1 MKYLRL
7 GLIFVTIIYLLAV
20 IFANRGLLF
29 SFFDSVYWKDKY
41 EHSQWKLPL
50 SVRTLG
56 DDGLYLYEGYRLAHG
71 GDPTLLNA
79 EVPPLGKY
87 LIGYTT
93 ALFGNP
99 YWFGFIINAA
109 VLISTFFL
117 SKRLTHQE
125 AISWLAVLLLATDPL
140 FTNQYALTMLDS
152 LQTLFLILYG
162 LFILHAIEKK
172 QSVLFYTALAGVTLG
187 FFSETKFPLLV
198 PIPFLLGA
206 WQLWRRYHSLRLI
219 TALIVG
225 VVTGYLLPYTGYFLQ
240 GHTII
245 EWLKVQ
251 KWIISFFLSSRLT
264 PTYGSVL
271 VNMSTGYFQNIFS
284 HIWQPSPHWSPVW
297 PILLLTL
304 CISFFRTRR
313 EKSLL
318 FLHLLALGILSFYIV
333 IPFWTRY
340 LVLILPF
347 LYVLLVIS
355 LRRLTPKVLTLL
367 SIVFVTLNILWS
379 LPTFFPTPDGM
390 LSLFTYS
397 WKNNFFADMYE
408 DVNAQ
413 SKKDWDR
420 TSFREFGLN
429 TIYDGEIEK
438 VEIHYS
444 SPSVSLFTRE
454 ITIPARITYITR
466 HLGPFDIKTTIPLK
480 KENNRWKVVWDW
492 SLYLPSLSSAT
503 HLETS
508 VTEGKRGDI
517 VASDKTKLA
526 TDFPSMLIS
535 VTPKDID
542 PEKETMLLLLLEK
555 LFDRKIL
562 SVYFHQRI
570 YGNTLS
576 TKAIPMGVLARI
588 LTPDEM
594 TELTSYKGIHLTP
607 HLGRHTGWSDL
618 RKIGTVAN
626 SHVFECCS
634 LLYTTGLYDGIE
646 GVEKEKNAI
655 LKGENGGTLILLNE
669 NNQIIETFIEKIKR
683 DGGNVQ
689 L

>member
-1 MKYLRL
+1 MKYLRP

-20 IFANRGLLF
+20 ISSNRGLLF
-29 SFFDSVYWKDKY
+29 SSFDSVYWKDKY

-56 DDGLYLYEGYRLAHG
+56 DDGLYLYEGYRLTDG

-87 LIGYTT
+87 LIGYTI
-93 ALFGNP
+93 ALFDNP
-99 YWFGFIINAA
+99 YWFGFMVNAA
-109 VLISTFFL
+109 VLISTYFL
-117 SKRLTHQE
+117 SKRLTRSST
-125 AISWLAVLLLATDPL
+125 ISWLAVLLLATDPL

-152 LQTLFLILYG
+152 LQALFLILYC
-162 LFILHAIEKK
+162 LFILLAIEKK
-172 QSVLFYTALAGVTLG
+172 QSVLFYTTLAGVALG

-198 PIPFLLGA
+198 PIPFILGA

-219 TALIVG
+219 TTLIVG
-225 VVTGYLLPYTGYFLQ
+225 GAIGYLLPYTEYFLE

-251 KWIISFFLSSRLT
+251 KWIISFYLSSRLT
-264 PTYGSVL
+264 PTYASVL
-271 VNMSTGYFQNIFS
+271 VNMSTGHFQNIFS

-304 CISFFRTRR
+304 CISFFRHQK
-313 EKSLL
+313 EKVVLFLSLL
-318 FLHLLALGILSFYIV
+318 TLLILNFYAV

-340 LVLILPF
+340 LVLILPI
-347 LYVLLVIS
+347 LYVLLVIL
-355 LRRLTPKVLTLL
+355 LRRLTPKVLTLI
-367 SIVFVTLNILWS
+367 SVVFVTANILWS
-379 LPTFFPTPDGM
+379 LPAFFPTPDGM

-408 DVNAQ
+408 DIHSE

-438 VEIHYS
+438 IEIHYS
-444 SPSVSLFTRE
+444 SPNVSLFTKE
-454 ITIPARITYITR
+454 IAIPARITYVTR
-466 HLGPFDIKTTIPLK
+466 HLGPFDIETTIPLK

-492 SLYLPSLSSAT
+492 SLYLPDLSRTT

-508 VTEGKRGDI
+508 IIEGKRGDI

-526 TDFPSMLIS
+526 TDFPSILIS

-542 PEKETMLLLLLEK
+542 PAEETRLLLFFEK
-555 LFDRKIL
+555 IFDRKIL

-576 TKAIPMGVLARI
+576 TRAIPMGVLARV

-594 TELTSYKGIHLTP
+594 AELTRYKGVHLTP

-646 GVEKEKNAI
+646 GVEKEKNTE
-655 LKGENGGTLILLNE
+655 LKGENGGTLKLLNK
-669 NNQIIETFIEKIKR
+669 NNQILQTFIKKTKK
-683 DGGNVQ
+683 DGINVQ